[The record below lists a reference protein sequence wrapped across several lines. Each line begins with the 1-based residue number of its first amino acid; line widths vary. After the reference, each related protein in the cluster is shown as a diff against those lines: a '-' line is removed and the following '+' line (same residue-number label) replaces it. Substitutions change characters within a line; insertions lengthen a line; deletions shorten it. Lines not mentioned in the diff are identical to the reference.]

1 MGLRNVGLGL
11 GVFGEKGERAKR
23 CCLVEE
29 EEAREM
35 LNMWKGNVTL
45 WAWSPVMLPSTDWP
59 AAIAESM

>member
-1 MGLRNVGLGL
+1 MSGFEDKYGIKKCGFGPRGL
-11 GVFGEKGERAKR
+11 R

-59 AAIAESM
+59 VAIAESM